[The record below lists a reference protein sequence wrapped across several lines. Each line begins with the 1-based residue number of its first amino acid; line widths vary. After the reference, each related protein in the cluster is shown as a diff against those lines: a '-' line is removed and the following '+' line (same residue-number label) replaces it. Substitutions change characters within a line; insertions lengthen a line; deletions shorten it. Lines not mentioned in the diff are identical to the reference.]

1 MKLRTVPGDYPFVS
15 QSSGSKATVVPGLQS
30 LQARAQ
36 ISFPCQAP
44 GNISAGNQVIDVAQ
58 QPLHARV
65 NFIEI
70 GDNRNACSFSP
81 RGGLDPRSRVMTVDV
96 QSPSLDDPLLFK
108 FLGPQR

>member
-36 ISFPCQAP
+36 IRFPCQAP
-44 GNISAGNQVIDVAQ
+44 GDISAGNQVIDVAQ
-58 QPLHARV
+58 QALHARI
-65 NFIEI
+65 NFIEV
-70 GDNRNACSFSP
+70 GDNRDAGSFSP
-81 RGGLDPRSRVMTVDV
+81 SGGLDRRSRVMTVDM
-96 QSPSLDDPLLFK
+96 QSPRLDDPLLLK